1 MYLGGPWPSHRW
13 VIAGLGSFGL
23 CELAT
28 TSLRVRW
35 PWRLGHSLGM
45 FWDSGFCGFVDALKG
60 FIRKADVVEVLWAAT
75 FWSLMQ
81 WKMKDDILLI
91 AHLWFF
97 DVVFWGGRLF
107 AEFTSW
113 EITFLLRESGWHP
126 VFRPN
131 SSWLV
136 LHVLTHVRVLSR
148 TFASSSWVVL
158 SPGLVFYT
166 LLIFTT
172 WMFPQI
178 MVPPNHPF

>member
-28 TSLRVRW
+28 TSLRVLW

-97 DVVFWGGRLF
+97 DVVFWGGEAFRGIYLMRDYF
-107 AEFTSW
+107 LAERIGVTPS
-113 EITFLLRESGWHP
+113 IQAQLVMTCSACP
-126 VFRPN
+126 DSRPGTVTN
-131 SSWLV
+131 I
-136 LHVLTHVRVLSR
+136 R
-148 TFASSSWVVL
+148 
-158 SPGLVFYT
+158 
-166 LLIFTT
+166 I
-172 WMFPQI
+172 Q
-178 MVPPNHPF
+178 